1 MKKLKIVMLGL
12 LMTLPFGCNPELESV
27 NYDEINPAIFPA
39 SEADVEALVVAAYYP
54 LRGSWWNGIHTTS
67 ERGIMFVN
75 DATTEILQGNFG
87 VQQLATLCSY
97 VPTSEGVTRF
107 YDDFYNRISSN
118 TLSIDRLENS
128 TVNEGIKQR
137 GIAEL
142 KCARAFLSY
151 ELFDMFGPIVVAPLE
166 VLQNPLT
173 ETPLARLSH
182 DEMVSFI
189 EQDLLDAAQDLP
201 SPADAAYG
209 RFSQGFARMLLIRLY
224 LHEKRWADVETQA
237 NAIMAMNYY
246 ELTDDYVDMF
256 STETQDGNKEVMFAI
271 PADYAGTSEN
281 QWQMMVLP
289 SNYPGRGGWA
299 TIQSSWKFYDSFEP
313 NDVRKTNLIAE
324 YTGTDGVTYNRDNP
338 SNVMQMGPLPLKIA
352 EDADRTTALTTVDI
366 ILYRYADVILS
377 KAEAIA
383 NKNNT
388 PNQEAIDLVNQ
399 IRERAGL
406 DPILLAN
413 YSDIDSFNDMILLER
428 SHEYW
433 CENGQYRSDLIRHG
447 KFVEHSKDLNG
458 SASQAAD
465 YKELYPFSLD
475 RISEGKGAFIQNP
488 GYN

>member
-1 MKKLKIVMLGL
+1 MKELKLLMLGL
-12 LMTLPFGCNPELESV
+12 LVTLTFGCNPELESI
-27 NYDEINPAIFPA
+27 NYDEINPAIFPV

-54 LRGSWWNGIHTTS
+54 LRGSWWDGIHTTS
-67 ERGIMFVN
+67 ENGIMFVN

-97 VPTSEGVTRF
+97 VPTSEGITRF
-107 YDDFYNRISSN
+107 YDRFYNRISSN
-118 TLSIDRLENS
+118 TLSIDRLEKS
-128 TVNEGIKQR
+128 SVNENIKKR

-151 ELFDMFGPIVVAPLE
+151 ELFDMYGPIVVAPLE
-166 VLQNPLT
+166 VLQNPLV

-182 DEMVSFI
+182 DEMVNFI
-189 EQDLLDAAQDLP
+189 EQDLLDAAEDLP
-201 SPADAAYG
+201 APADAVYG

-224 LHEKRWADVETQA
+224 LHEKRWSEVEAQA
-237 NAIMAMNYY
+237 NAIMAMNFY
-246 ELTDDYVDMF
+246 ELADDYVDMF
-256 STETQDGNKEVMFAI
+256 STKSQVNNKEIMFAI
-271 PADYAGTSEN
+271 PADYAATSEN
-281 QWQMMVLP
+281 QWQQMVLP
-289 SNYPGRGGWA
+289 SNYPGIGGWA
-299 TIQSSWKFYDSFEP
+299 TIQSSWMFYDSFEP

-324 YTGTDGVTYNRDNP
+324 YTGTDGVTYNRSNP
-338 SNVMQMGPLPLKIA
+338 SNIMQMGPLPLKI
-352 EDADRTTALTTVDI
+352 ENDPNRTTLTTIDI

-399 IRERAGL
+399 IRVRAGL
-406 DPILLAN
+406 DPVLLAN
-413 YSDIDSFNDMILLER
+413 YSNIDSFNDLILLER

-447 KFVEHSKDLNG
+447 KFVEHALELNG
-458 SASQAAD
+458 SASQAAE

>member
-1 MKKLKIVMLGL
+1 MKNVNFYLIGL
-12 LMTLPFGCNPELESV
+12 FVLLTVACNPDLESI

-54 LRGSWWNGIHTTS
+54 LRGSWWDGIHTTS

-75 DATTEILQGNFG
+75 ESTTEILQGNFG
-87 VQQLATLCSY
+87 VQQLATLTSY
-97 VPTSEGVTRF
+97 VPSSEGITRF

-128 TVNEGIKQR
+128 SVNENIKKV
-137 GIAEL
+137 GVAEL

-166 VLQNPLT
+166 VLQNPLV

-182 DEMVSFI
+182 DDMVNFI
-189 EQDLLDAAQDLP
+189 EQDLLDAAEDLP
-201 SPADAAYG
+201 APADAVYG

-224 LHEKRWADVETQA
+224 LHEKRWTDVEAQA
-237 NAIMAMNYY
+237 NAIMDMNYY
-246 ELTDDYVDMF
+246 ELVDDYVDMF
-256 STETQDGNKEVMFAI
+256 STKSQVDNKEIMFAI
-271 PADYAGTSEN
+271 PADYAATSEN
-281 QWQMMVLP
+281 QWQQMVLP
-289 SNYPGRGGWA
+289 SNYPDGGGWA
-299 TIQSSWKFYDSFEP
+299 TIQSSWMFYDSFEP

-324 YTGTDGVTYNRDNP
+324 FTGTDGITYNRSNP
-338 SNVMQMGPLPLKIA
+338 ANIMQMGPLPLKI
-352 EDADRTTALTTVDI
+352 ENDPNRTTLTTIDI

-388 PNQEAIDLVNQ
+388 PNQEAIDLVNE

-406 DPILLAN
+406 DPILLAD
-413 YSDIDSFNDMILLER
+413 YSDIDVFNEMILKER

-447 KFVEHSKDLNG
+447 KFVEHALELNG
-458 SASQAAD
+458 TSSQAEP
-465 YKELYPFSLD
+465 YKELYPFSLGK
-475 RISEGKGAFIQNP
+475 IAEGKGAFLQNP